1 MRSAKHVSINELKK
15 QPRLGMAL
23 ADEMKKFADGMAK
36 ITIWRNGK

>member
-23 ADEMKKFADGMAK
+23 ADDMKEVC
-36 ITIWRNGK
+36 